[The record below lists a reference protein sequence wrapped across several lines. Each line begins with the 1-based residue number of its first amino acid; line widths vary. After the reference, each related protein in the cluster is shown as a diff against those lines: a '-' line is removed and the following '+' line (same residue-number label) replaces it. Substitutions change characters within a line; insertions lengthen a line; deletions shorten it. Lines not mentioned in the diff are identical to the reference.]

1 MDEQHNERGRRGVRL
16 GRGLVAAGVIGA
28 VPLLAVPA
36 FAASS
41 SSSISNNG
49 DVAAIAT
56 KVDPAIVDITTTL
69 SNGMAAGTGM
79 VLTSSGEVL
88 TNNHVIEGATAIQV
102 QVDGTG
108 PVYRAVVLGY
118 NVTADVALLQL
129 QGASG
134 LPTISTAPSASV
146 SVGEDVVG
154 LGNALGRGGTPAVAV
169 GSVTAVGQTITA
181 SDEGG
186 ANPEQL
192 DNLIQVDAPIQPG
205 DSGGPLVNADGKVI
219 GMDSAGSSASASAF
233 SRRAATEGYAI
244 PIDDALAVAR
254 QIEAGRASDTVH
266 IGARAIL
273 GVEVSDQSSWFGDA
287 TSGVTIA
294 GVEPGG
300 PADTAGL
307 AAGDTITAVNGHTVV
322 TTDDVASALDAQRPG
337 ATVRVQWID
346 AGGASHSATVTLE
359 AGPPA

>member
-1 MDEQHNERGRRGVRL
+1 MDEQHNERRRRGVRL
-16 GRGLVAAGVIGA
+16 GRGVVAAGVLGA
-28 VPLLAVPA
+28 VPLLAMPA

-41 SSSISNNG
+41 SDAISSNS
-49 DVAAIAT
+49 DVAAISA

-79 VLTSSGEVL
+79 VLTPSGEVL

-108 PVYRAVVLGY
+108 PVYHAVVVGY
-118 NVTADVALLQL
+118 DVTGDVALLQL

-134 LPTISTAPSASV
+134 LATVSTAPSASV

-192 DNLIQVDAPIQPG
+192 DNLIQVNAPIQPG

-219 GMDSAGSSASASAF
+219 GMDSAGSSASTF

-244 PIDDALAVAR
+244 PIDDALAVAHE
-254 QIEAGRASDTVH
+254 IEAGRASTTVH
-266 IGARAIL
+266 IGARPIL
-273 GVEVSDQSSWFGDA
+273 GVEVADQSSWFGDT

-307 AAGDTITAVNGHTVV
+307 ASGDTIIGIDGHTVA
-322 TTDDVASALDAQRPG
+322 TTDDVASALNSSRPG
-337 ATVRVQWID
+337 EAVRVQWID
-346 AGGASHSATVTLE
+346 ADGGSHAATVTLE

>member
-1 MDEQHNERGRRGVRL
+1 
-16 GRGLVAAGVIGA
+16 
-28 VPLLAVPA
+28 
-36 FAASS
+36 
-41 SSSISNNG
+41 
-49 DVAAIAT
+49 
-56 KVDPAIVDITTTL
+56 
-69 SNGMAAGTGM
+69 
-79 VLTSSGEVL
+79 
-88 TNNHVIEGATAIQV
+88 VIEGATAIQV

-118 NVTADVALLQL
+118 DVTADVALLQL
-129 QGASG
+129 QGGSG

-154 LGNALGRGGTPAVAV
+154 LGNALGRGGTPGAAV

-192 DNLIQVDAPIQPG
+192 NDLIQVDAPIQPG

-219 GMDSAGSSASASAF
+219 GMDSAGSSAGAF

-254 QIEAGRASDTVH
+254 DIAAGHGSDTVH
-266 IGARAIL
+266 IGARGIL
-273 GVEVSDQSSWFGDA
+273 GVEVQDQSSRFGDA
-287 TSGVTIA
+287 TSGVTTA

-300 PADTAGL
+300 PAETAGL
-307 AAGDTITAVNGHTVV
+307 ATGDTIIGIDGHTVA
-322 TTDDVASALDAQRPG
+322 TTDDVASALGSQRPG
-337 ATVRVQWID
+337 AAVRVQWVD
-346 AGGASHSATVTLE
+346 ADGTAHSATVTLE
-359 AGPPA
+359 AGPRPELPRRAHVSRKNAVRCVTVEVVPVR

>member
-1 MDEQHNERGRRGVRL
+1 MDEQHNQHRRRRVRL
-16 GRGLVAAGVIGA
+16 GRGVVAAGVIGA
-28 VPLLAVPA
+28 IPLLAVPA

-41 SSSISNNG
+41 SNSISSNG
-49 DVAAIAT
+49 DVAAISAH
-56 KVDPAIVDITTTL
+56 VDPGIVDITTTL
-69 SNGMAAGTGM
+69 TNGTAAGTGM

-88 TNNHVIEGATAIQV
+88 TNNHVTEGATAIQV

-118 NVTADVALLQL
+118 DVTADVALLQL

-146 SVGEDVVG
+146 AVGEDVVG

-186 ANPEQL
+186 ANPEQF
-192 DNLIQVDAPIQPG
+192 DNLIQVDAPIRPG

-219 GMDSAGSSASASAF
+219 GMDSAGSSAGAF

-244 PIDDALAVAR
+244 PIDDALAVAHE
-254 QIEAGRASDTVH
+254 IEAGRASDTVH

-273 GVEVSDQSSWFGDA
+273 GVEVSDQSSWFA
-287 TSGVTIA
+287 PSAAGVTIG
-294 GVEPGG
+294 GVESGG
-300 PADTAGL
+300 PAETAGL
-307 AAGDTITAVNGHTVV
+307 ASGDTITAIDGHTVA
-322 TTDDVASALDAQRPG
+322 TTDDVASALGSERPG
-337 ATVRVQWID
+337 DSVRVQWVD
-346 AGGASHSATVTLE
+346 ADGASHAATVTLE

>member
-1 MDEQHNERGRRGVRL
+1 MNEQHKERRHRGVRL
-16 GRGLVAAGVIGA
+16 GRGMVAAGVIGA
-28 VPLLAVPA
+28 VPLVAMPA

-41 SSSISNNG
+41 SNSISSNG
-49 DVAAIAT
+49 DVATIAA

-88 TNNHVIEGATAIQV
+88 TNNHVIQGATAIQV

-108 PVYRAVVLGY
+108 PVYRAVVVGY
-118 NVTADVALLQL
+118 DVTADVAVLQL
-129 QGASG
+129 QGASN

-205 DSGGPLVNADGKVI
+205 DSGGPLVNADGRVV
-219 GMDSAGSSASASAF
+219 GMDSAGSSAGAF

-244 PIDDALAVAR
+244 PIDDALAIAHE
-254 QIEAGRASDTVH
+254 IEAGRASDTVH
-266 IGARAIL
+266 VGARAIL
-273 GVEVSDQSSWFGDA
+273 GVEVGDQSSWFGA
-287 TSGVTIA
+287 TSSGVTIA

-300 PADTAGL
+300 PAEAAGL
-307 AAGDTITAVNGHTVV
+307 ASGDTIIGIAGHTVA
-322 TTDDVASALDAQRPG
+322 TTDDVASALAGQRPG
-337 ATVRVQWID
+337 TTVRVQWVD
-346 AGGASHSATVTLE
+346 ADGATHSATVTLE

>member
-1 MDEQHNERGRRGVRL
+1 MNEQHNERRRRSVRL
-16 GRGLVAAGVIGA
+16 GRGVVAAGVIGA
-28 VPLLAVPA
+28 VPLLAMPA

-41 SSSISNNG
+41 SNSISSNG
-49 DVAAIAT
+49 DVAAIAA

-69 SNGMAAGTGM
+69 TNGMAAGTGM
-79 VLTSSGEVL
+79 VLTSSGQVL
-88 TNNHVIEGATAIQV
+88 TNNHVIQGATAIQV

-118 NVTADVALLQL
+118 DVTADVALLQL
-129 QGASG
+129 QGGSG
-134 LPTISTAPSASV
+134 LPTISTAPSAGV

-205 DSGGPLVNADGKVI
+205 DSGGPLVNADGYVI
-219 GMDSAGSSASASAF
+219 GMDSAGSSAGTF

-244 PIDDALAVAR
+244 PIDDALAVAHE
-254 QIEAGRASDTVH
+254 IAAGRASDTVH

-273 GVEVSDQSSWFGDA
+273 GDEVADQSSWFGNA
-287 TSGVTIA
+287 SSGVTNS

-300 PADTAGL
+300 PAETAGL
-307 AAGDTITAVNGHTVV
+307 ASGDTITGIGGRAVA
-322 TTDDVASALDAQRPG
+322 TTDDVASALAARRPG
-337 ATVRVQWID
+337 DTVRVQWID
-346 AGGASHSATVTLE
+346 ASGAPHSATVTLE